1 MRSPGH
7 DLDAPGSSRRDGPD
21 GERLLREALAL
32 LQPFG
37 NTKTQARSVSALA
50 SARLFAADTAGAQ
63 SLHQQALAV
72 TRGLAVMPAPRG

>member
-1 MRSPGH
+1 
-7 DLDAPGSSRRDGPD
+7 
-21 GERLLREALAL
+21 
-32 LQPFG
+32 LQQFG
-37 NTKTQARSVSALA
+37 NNKTLARSVSALA